1 MSTVVTGA
9 CGFVGC
15 NLVKHLL
22 AEGRAVVAVDRSNAW
37 PADAHTRFAAL
48 PGQLTFVP
56 ADVRDPEALERAFAQ
71 AAATAPEGIDG
82 VIHGAAITPGLEREK
97 RDADLIMQVNLL
109 GTLRVLDAARE
120 HGVRRVVYPSSA
132 SVYGAAAYAPRALEE
147 DRDTPVPDTLYGIAK
162 YAAERAALRARE
174 LWSMDVIAARV
185 GAVFGPWERDTGVR
199 DTLSGP
205 MLATRAL
212 VQGERVQLPRAG
224 PSDWV
229 YALDVAAALVALLDA
244 QALAHELY
252 HVSGGGGWSLADWC
266 RTLDERLGARRFRL
280 DSDATATLPL
290 APRDRAP
297 LAIDRLRAH
306 YRPRYGLEAAMDH
319 YLAWLRARTPAWH
332 RTWST

>member
-15 NLVKHLL
+15 NLVEHLL
-22 AEGRAVVAVDRSNAW
+22 AEGRAVVAIDRSEAW
-37 PADAHTRFAAL
+37 PADAEARFASL

-56 ADVRDPEALERAFAQ
+56 ADVRDAVALDHAFAG
-71 AAATAPEGIDG
+71 AAASTPQGIDG
-82 VIHGAAITPGLEREK
+82 VVHGAAITPGLEREA

-109 GTLRVLDAARE
+109 GTLRVLEAARD
-120 HGVRRVVYPSSA
+120 HGARRVMYLSSA
-132 SVYGAAAYAPRALEE
+132 SVYGAAAYPGRPLEE
-147 DRDTPVPDTLYGIAK
+147 GRDTPLPNTMYGIAK

-174 LWSMDVIAARV
+174 LWGLDVIVARV

-199 DTLSGP
+199 DTFSGP

-212 VQGERVQLPRAG
+212 VRGERVQLPRAG

-229 YALDVAAALVALLDA
+229 YARDVAAALVALLDA
-244 QALAHELY
+244 EALEHELY

-266 RTLDERLGARRFRL
+266 RALDERLGQGRFRL
-280 DSDATATLPL
+280 DPDAAATLPL
-290 APRDRAP
+290 TARDRAP

-306 YRPRYGLEAAMDH
+306 YLPRYGLEAAMDH
-319 YLAWLRARTPAWH
+319 YLAWLEARTPAWH
-332 RTWST
+332 ASW